1 MISRRGVV
9 LASRVND
16 VVKCWY
22 VKFAVILGCTE
33 NDFSTKRIRY
43 EYKTTLLSIQ
53 RYLGSEVFWQPLFL
67 QLIKLNKI
75 TKHVM
80 VSTVKFIYVFCSDFV
95 QYRYQTSVWYGVVSH
110 GVQTVVV
117 ESYWILNNTYRPTY
131 DISHT
136 CWQN

>member
-1 MISRRGVV
+1 
-9 LASRVND
+9 
-16 VVKCWY
+16 
-22 VKFAVILGCTE
+22 
-33 NDFSTKRIRY
+33 
-43 EYKTTLLSIQ
+43 
-53 RYLGSEVFWQPLFL
+53 
-67 QLIKLNKI
+67 
-75 TKHVM
+75 M